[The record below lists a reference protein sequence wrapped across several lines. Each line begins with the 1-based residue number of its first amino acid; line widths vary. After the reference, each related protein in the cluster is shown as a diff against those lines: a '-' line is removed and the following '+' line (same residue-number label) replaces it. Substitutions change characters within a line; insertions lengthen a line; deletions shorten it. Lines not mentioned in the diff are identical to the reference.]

1 MPRRLPRGNGDIE
14 TAVVTLVDRL
24 VPVVPVRRQPYLARE
39 IAEVIASMPSSLGNN
54 MFLRQSIIRR
64 GTATPGHVIDGLAAW
79 VTVLFDLGN
88 LRYDRRRALDLKATI
103 PDDAVVRLAHALSR
117 SRNGCILAVPHVGSL
132 ELFVA
137 YLKDRGFN
145 IGFVYKVGHKPTP
158 TERWI
163 FEGRGATG
171 ATPIAFER
179 RNTRAEISKI
189 LQSRGV
195 VFMAVDVYPSAKY
208 EGIRVKIHD
217 AEFTYPPGPALYAQ
231 TGTLILP
238 SFASGRDAEGFSMNI
253 LDPLEYRTRMPV
265 QDATVDLTQRLA
277 VHLGGFTAE
286 QPGAFWLWHPIP
298 HDPFLAVAKRQRP
311 DLLSSAVAG
320 PPDDEAVALAVE
332 ALCSTCGIAAL
343 AG

>member
-1 MPRRLPRGNGDIE
+1 MSWQAS
-14 TAVVTLVDRL
+14 AVDSLLHQSRTL
-24 VPVVPVRRQPYLARE
+24 
-39 IAEVIASMPSSLGNN
+39 G
-54 MFLRQSIIRR
+54 
-64 GTATPGHVIDGLAAW
+64 
-79 VTVLFDLGN
+79 LFDKLADVSEPSG
-88 LRYDRRRALDLKATI
+88 LTLPHYHPEQVSPVLVLQHPRAGELWGVCQKHSADRRKRVRLSSTHELESGIGGRRIHQFGMLECAAQGQGRGMIPYDRNANARPI
-103 PDDAVVRLAHALSR
+103 
-117 SRNGCILAVPHVGSL
+117 RNGCILAVPHVGSQ
-132 ELFVA
+132 
-137 YLKDRGFN
+137 DRGFN

-189 LQSRGV
+189 LQSRGF

-208 EGIRVKIHD
+208 EGTRVKIHD

-265 QDATVDLTQRLA
+265 QDATVDLTQTLA
-277 VHLGGFTAE
+277 VHVGGFTAE
-286 QPGAFWLWHPIP
+286 QPAAFWLWHPIP
-298 HDPFLAVAKRQRP
+298 NDPFLAVAKRERP

-332 ALCSTCGIAAL
+332 ALCSTCGMAAL